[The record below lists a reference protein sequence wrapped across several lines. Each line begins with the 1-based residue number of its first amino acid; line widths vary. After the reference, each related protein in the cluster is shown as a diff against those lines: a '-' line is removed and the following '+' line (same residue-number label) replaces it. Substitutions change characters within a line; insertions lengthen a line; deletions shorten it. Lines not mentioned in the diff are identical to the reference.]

1 MNVKKLV
8 IFLICAFLP
17 MVGVGVAMYFVGSPT
32 FNSALSVGA
41 MFIPLLSVVITQ
53 LIYREP
59 ILKGL
64 DVSFKVN
71 RWWVIGWL
79 LIPVIAFATIGATL
93 LMPGAEWCADN
104 EMLQMAL
111 KSMPDEFGI
120 WEFVVISIA
129 GGLLT
134 GVTVNALFAFGEEIA
149 WRGFLLKLFRGKR
162 FLSVA
167 FWVGL
172 IWGVWHAPIILNGH
186 NYPQHTVVG
195 VFMMVVLCLLITPIF
210 IYFRQKGRSVMLP
223 AIMHGTYN
231 AVIGISAI
239 VVPSAND
246 LLYGGCGLAG
256 MIVLLLVNVCIF
268 LYDKFI
274 SKENVFTSII
284 R

>member
-53 LIYREP
+53 LIFREP
-59 ILKGL
+59 ILKELGI
-64 DVSFKVN
+64 SFKVN
-71 RWWVIGWL
+71 CWWVIGWL
-79 LIPVIAFATIGATL
+79 LMPIIAFATIGATL
-93 LMPGAEWCADN
+93 LMPGAVWCTDN
-104 EMLQMAL
+104 EILQTAL
-111 KSMPDEFGI
+111 NSMPAGFGV
-120 WEFVVISIA
+120 WEIIA
-129 GGLLT
+129 VLITGGLFA
-134 GVTVNALFAFGEEIA
+134 GVTVNALCAFGEEVA
-149 WRGFLLKLFRGKR
+149 WRGFLMKLFRGKR
-162 FLSVA
+162 FVTVA
-167 FWVGL
+167 FWIGL
-172 IWGVWHAPIILNGH
+172 IWGFWHAPIILNGH

-210 IYFRQKGRSVMLP
+210 LYFRQMGRSVMLP

-256 MIVLLLVNVCIF
+256 MIVLLLVNVGIF
-268 LYDKFI
+268 LYDRFI
-274 SKENVFTSII
+274 SKENIFTSII
-284 R
+284 